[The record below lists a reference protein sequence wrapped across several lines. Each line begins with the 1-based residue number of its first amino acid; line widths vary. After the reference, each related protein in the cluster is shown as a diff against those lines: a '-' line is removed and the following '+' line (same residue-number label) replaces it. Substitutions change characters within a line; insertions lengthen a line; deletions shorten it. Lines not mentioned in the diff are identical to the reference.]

1 MQGRDINLDLQRIVG
16 YRQFCNKIWNAFRF
30 AMTYIKEFI
39 PLLGMS
45 RQILYSLD
53 VSKRDQFILSRLNTT
68 TKEVNEAFKSYQF
81 AAATTSLYSFFL
93 YDFCDVYLELIK
105 PVVNDTSEGNYSRR
119 RVTQATLYTVLEQ
132 YLRLLHP
139 IMPYVTEELW
149 QRLPNRDHMTIEPSI
164 MLSTYPKF
172 MEEWEDA
179 SSEKAMGSIKDC
191 IHTARSLRAQ
201 YKIPNHIKANFY
213 YRSESESI
221 QSLLAAQK
229 DDFCTL
235 AKGNCFEPLPASTT
249 TGNAEDIPK
258 GFGICIV
265 SDQISLFIDLTGLIE
280 IDTEI
285 ARLTKEIER

>member
-1 MQGRDINLDLQRIVG
+1 
-16 YRQFCNKIWNAFRF
+16 
-30 AMTYIKEFI
+30 MTYIKEFI

-53 VSKRDQFILSRLNTT
+53 VSKRDQFILSRLAVT
-68 TKEVNEAFKSYQF
+68 TKEVNDAFGSYSF

-105 PVVNDTSEGNYSRR
+105 PIVNDLEECHYARR

-149 QRLPNRDHMTIEPSI
+149 QRLPNREQMTVEPSI
-164 MLSTYPKF
+164 MLAPYPKF
-172 MEEWEDA
+172 FDEWEDPIA
-179 SSEKAMGSIKDC
+179 EKNMSMMKDC
-191 IHTARSLRAQ
+191 IHTARSLRSQ

-213 YRSESESI
+213 YRTTDNVMNTI
-221 QSLLAAQK
+221 LATQA

-235 AKGNCFEPLPASTT
+235 AKGNCFLPLPPPAVCPYS
-249 TGNAEDIPK
+249 GHVSPDIPK
-258 GFGICIV
+258 GYCISIV
-265 SDQISLFIDLTGLIE
+265 SDQISLFVDLTGLIE

-285 ARLTKEIER
+285 TRLTKELER